1 MQNHAGEHIVS
12 GIIHRRFGYDNVGF
26 HMGTDAISLDING
39 ELTAEQVRLIEIEAN
54 EAIEANLP
62 IIIQTPEKKALDAMS
77 YRSKKEIEG
86 DVRIVEIPGY
96 DLCACCG
103 THPFRTGEIRMI
115 KILSVQN
122 YKGGVRISMLAGNRA
137 MEDYRK
143 KHDSVVEI
151 SHLLSAKTGEVSEGV
166 ERLLKEIGDL
176 KYSMMQMKREYMA
189 VKAQNAELEDGSIC
203 VMENALK
210 GNDLREYASLLSK
223 RVDRVLALSEN
234 GDSQMNYVLI
244 DLGGQ
249 AKNLGQEIR
258 QFFDGKGGGQSQ
270 MIQGTLK
277 GDYFSVKQWFENHE

>member
-1 MQNHAGEHIVS
+1 
-12 GIIHRRFGYDNVGF
+12 
-26 HMGTDAISLDING
+26 
-39 ELTAEQVRLIEIEAN
+39 
-54 EAIEANLP
+54 
-62 IIIQTPEKKALDAMS
+62 
-77 YRSKKEIEG
+77 
-86 DVRIVEIPGY
+86 
-96 DLCACCG
+96 
-103 THPFRTGEIRMI
+103 
-115 KILSVQN
+115 
-122 YKGGVRISMLAGNRA
+122 
-137 MEDYRK
+137 
-143 KHDSVVEI
+143 
-151 SHLLSAKTGEVSEGV
+151 
-166 ERLLKEIGDL
+166 
-176 KYSMMQMKREYMA
+176 MA